1 MSENNQE
8 RSSRDS
14 VTVTLIVVV
23 GIIILACIVAFAAI
37 SVAFFL
43 NAPWRVPF

>member
-8 RSSRDS
+8 RSSKDS
-14 VTVTLIVVV
+14 VTITLIVVV
-23 GIIILACIVAFAAI
+23 GIIILACIAAFTAI

-43 NAPWRVPF
+43 NPPWISF

>member
-8 RSSRDS
+8 DASKDS
-14 VTVTLIVVV
+14 VKITLIVVV
-23 GIIILACIVAFAAI
+23 GIIILACIFAFTAI

-43 NAPWRVPF
+43 NPPWVTF